1 MRLINT
7 RIASSKHQLQTIN
20 VNKKSL
26 SGYDD
31 KRYILCDHVLTLPF
45 GHKSLREGMFFK
57 MIEQDTV
64 WGYESES
71 GAETKTVHTPRVTHN
86 IEADTH
92 INSSPP
98 IPGFNQ
104 QN

>member
-1 MRLINT
+1 MRLITT
-7 RIASSKHQLQTIN
+7 RIVSSKHQLQTI
-20 VNKKSL
+20 VFNKNSL

-45 GHKSLREGMFFK
+45 GHKSLREGMIFK
-57 MIEQDTV
+57 MIEQDID

-71 GAETKTVHTPRVTHN
+71 GIETELVYTPRVTHN

-98 IPGFNQ
+98 IPGFKQRN
-104 QN
+104 